1 MLSKSHKNFLEAAR
15 LGLRGE
21 IDNLKNFLITLSVD
35 EINKNHH
42 EVSNSIMELL
52 KAEGVIRMSPSNVTS
67 SPVGGNTVS
76 PYNMANYLMDEV
88 VWLAPDV
95 EKRVHKLLE
104 YLRRTNGSANK
115 NLKRLLLYGPP
126 GTGKTTLGFYVAK
139 ELGLPVRYVRVTDLL
154 SSRLG
159 ETMKNISDVFQA
171 TGKEVIFI
179 DEFDAFAKTRME
191 NSNDV
196 GELKRIVNSIIQTL
210 DFISPDKIVIVATN
224 LIDSI
229 DPAILRRFP
238 FKVEVG
244 KLSEVEKEHFFF
256 HLMEHNKFK
265 LAVKLTDVQRK
276 FLLNIFNL
284 LELDTVDELR
294 SLAEKTEIE
303 MTLASRTTVEYKDFV
318 EVLFS
323 DGYLSHIK
331 QVKKKDEKLLSKF
344 LQEIE
349 KLGYPKTQI
358 SSMLK
363 IHRNTYPKYRGS

>member
-1 MLSKSHKNFLEAAR
+1 MLSKAQKNFIEAAR
-15 LGLRGE
+15 FGLRGE
-21 IDNLKNFLITLSVD
+21 VENLKNFLISLSVD

-42 EVSNSIMELL
+42 EVSNSIIELL
-52 KAEGVIRMSPSNVTS
+52 KSEGAIKISHSSHSNPATVSNVSNSHT
-67 SPVGGNTVS
+67 
-76 PYNMANYLMDEV
+76 ANYLMDEV

-95 EKRVHKLLE
+95 EKRINKLLE
-104 YLRRTNGSANK
+104 YLRRTNGNANK

-159 ETMKNISDVFQA
+159 ETMKNISEIFQM

-210 DFISPDKIVIVATN
+210 DFISSDKVVIVATN

-244 KLSEVEKEHFFF
+244 KLSEFEREHFFF
-256 HLMEHNKFK
+256 HLMEHGRYK
-265 LAVKLTDVQRK
+265 LSVKLSETQRK

-303 MTLASRTTVEYKDFV
+303 MTLAGRSTVEYKDFL

-323 DGYLSHIK
+323 DGYLSHLK
-331 QVKKKDEKLLSKF
+331 QIKKKDERLLSKF

-363 IHRNTYPKYRGS
+363 IHRNTYPKYRGA